1 MPTAILPT
9 KEKTIRE
16 KPVKS
21 PQQFVTVEKFNELTD
36 MMKTLVDTVT
46 ELKNKPIPNT
56 PAAKEA
62 EEVAKAKYD
71 QAPINPAW
79 EEKAREIIGEALDH
93 CEIFYPKG
101 GGQIFTVV
109 IKPEFSNAPK
119 EYLERCKVDRRS
131 KEIGNEGIG
140 GVELWCKLVKQN
152 LKRGK

>member
-9 KEKTIRE
+9 KEK
-16 KPVKS
+16 KAKVVKS
-21 PQQFVTVEKFNELTD
+21 PQQFVTVEQFNQLTD
-36 MMKTLVDTVT
+36 VLGKLVDTVT
-46 ELKNKPIPNT
+46 ELKNKPAPNT
-56 PAAKEA
+56 PAEKELQ
-62 EEVAKAKYD
+62 EVAKAKYD

-101 GGQIFTVV
+101 GGQIFTVI
-109 IKPEFSNAPK
+109 IKSEFSNAPK

-140 GVELWCKLVKQN
+140 GVELWCKLVRAN
-152 LKRGK
+152 LRRGKN